1 MEPSTE
7 EKEMRQEPKSQLLV
21 RHDVPPPAGLLN
33 VSPGFAA
40 ALEGGR
46 VLDSAFDLSHELRTS
61 LAVVTL
67 VSGNLDR
74 LYERLDDGQ
83 RRKMIRDIRQ
93 HMRKLN
99 NVIGDLLTLP
109 SDCDPRST

>member
-1 MEPSTE
+1 MELDAE
-7 EKEMRQEPKSQLLV
+7 EKEMRQENRRQMFV
-21 RHDVPPPAGLLN
+21 RQEARPPAGLLG
-33 VSPGFAA
+33 VSPSIVA
-40 ALEGGR
+40 
-46 VLDSAFDLSHELRTS
+46 VLDGEGSLDSTFDLSHELRTS

-93 HMRKLN
+93 HMHKLN
-99 NVIGDLLTLP
+99 SVIGDLLTLP
-109 SDCDPRST
+109 NDCDPPSA